1 MKLVNIRKL
10 MESQAC
16 KPAGVVAEAAAAA
29 AAAVAAGPPWCWEQ
43 RLGGSVR

>member
-29 AAAVAAGPPWCWEQ
+29 AAVAAGPLWCWEQ
-43 RLGGSVR
+43 RLGGSMR

>member
-29 AAAVAAGPPWCWEQ
+29 AAVAAGPPWCWEQ